1 MSTIRASTLSWA
13 DARAL
18 AGLGPLDFIAMNP
31 PFHEGGAESRA
42 LGLDFIEK
50 AAAALRKG
58 GVCWLVANR
67 HLPYEATL
75 TRNFREVRVV
85 AEEVGYKIIEARK

>member
-1 MSTIRASTLSWA
+1 MTFLWA

-18 AGLGPLDFIAMNP
+18 ADLGPLDFIAMNP
-31 PFHEGGAESRA
+31 PFPEGGFESRA

-50 AAAALRKG
+50 AAASLRRSG
-58 GVCWLVANR
+58 ACWLVANR

-75 TRNFREVRVV
+75 ARVFREVRVV
-85 AEEVGYKIIEARK
+85 AEEGGYKIVEARK